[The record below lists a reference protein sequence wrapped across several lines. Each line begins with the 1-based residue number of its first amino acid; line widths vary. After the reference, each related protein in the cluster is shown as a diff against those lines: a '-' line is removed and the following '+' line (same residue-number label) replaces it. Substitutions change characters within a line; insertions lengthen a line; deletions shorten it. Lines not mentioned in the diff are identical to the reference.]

1 MLINAMI
8 CDDEKKYVDEVYK
21 CLVDYCDDNNIV
33 CNVDIFND
41 GLSAGESDKIY
52 NIAFLDIEIGNISGL
67 KLAKLL
73 KERNKHIVIFFI
85 TAYEKYID
93 DAMDLFALRFI
104 KKPIDHIRLYNGLEK
119 AVQLINEDEIS
130 FYLKSS
136 KQIQKIKAK
145 DVIYVE
151 NADHKTF
158 VVTENKTYNTA
169 ENMDYWESKL
179 TNICFGRPHNS
190 FIVNMEYI
198 QNYQRKEIVL
208 SDGKIVP
215 IAYNKQKDFRK
226 IFCEYLK
233 RRKQ

>member
-8 CDDEKKYVDEVYK
+8 CDDEKKYVDEVYE

-169 ENMDYWESKL
+169 ENMDYWENKL

-190 FIVNMEYI
+190 FIINMEYI
-198 QNYQRKEIVL
+198 QNYQRKEIAL
-208 SDGKIVP
+208 SDGKIIP